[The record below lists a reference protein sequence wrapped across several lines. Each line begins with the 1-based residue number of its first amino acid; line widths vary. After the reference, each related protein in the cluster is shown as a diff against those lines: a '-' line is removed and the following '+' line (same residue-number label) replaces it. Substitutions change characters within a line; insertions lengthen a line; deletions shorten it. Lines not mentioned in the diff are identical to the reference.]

1 MTDTRSDHELMAAW
15 QGGDAR
21 AFEVLYAR
29 HRRSLYGFLVH
40 QAGSAADD
48 LFQEVWM
55 TFIRQRDSWQPLA
68 SLRTFLF
75 RIAHSRLVDH
85 YRAQGRRFTDEG
97 VDPDELADEGSCAFA
112 MQEQQAQR
120 RALEQCLAD
129 LPPEQREAFLFS
141 EERELSLADI
151 AAITGAGAE
160 TVKSRV
166 RYAIRR
172 LRACLRGLLGE
183 AAGAGA

>member
-1 MTDTRSDHELMAAW
+1 MTETRSDHELMIAW

-29 HRRSLYGFLVH
+29 HRRALYGFLVH
-40 QAGSAADD
+40 QAGNVADD

-75 RIAHSRLVDH
+75 RIAHSRLIDH
-85 YRAQGRRFTDEG
+85 YRAQGRRFNDEG
-97 VDPDELADEGSCAFA
+97 IDPDELAAQGSCAFA
-112 MQEQQAQR
+112 ERAQEAQR
-120 RALEQCLAD
+120 RALQQCLAE

-141 EERELSLADI
+141 EDRELSLADI

-172 LRACLRGLLGE
+172 LRACLAGLLGE
-183 AAGAGA
+183 AAGVGA